1 MTPSPESSSGIPP
14 FIMHGSREVI
24 DTGAQHINIQV
35 GLIERAVQENNPGL
49 VIDFSN
55 SLIETACITILK
67 DRGKPVPD
75 NKNRPYL
82 FRETINCLRL
92 VSPDHPNSEEV
103 ERSIKKTIG
112 SFLTL
117 ITAISELRRFEGTA
131 SHGKDAYKP
140 QIDMVHAQLV
150 ARSADTIVNYLF
162 NTHRMPF
169 QYDSVRSHYADL
181 PEFNEF
187 IDENNEAVKIFDLT
201 FDPSEVLYYTDN
213 AAYFDKFNEFSV
225 SESTEDES
233 EPEKET
239 ETVSEKVIEKEKSA

>member
-1 MTPSPESSSGIPP
+1 MSDESTSH
-14 FIMHGSREVI
+14 FIMHGAREVI
-24 DTGAQHINIQV
+24 DSGAEHITQQV
-35 GLIERAVQENNPGL
+35 SAIENAVMENNSGM
-49 VIDFSN
+49 VIDLSN
-55 SLIETACITILK
+55 SLIESACITILK

-82 FRETINCLRL
+82 FRDTISCLRL
-92 VSPDHPNSEEV
+92 VSADHPNSEEV

-117 ITAISELRRFEGTA
+117 ITAISELRRLEGAA

-169 QYDSVRSHYADL
+169 QYDPVRSHYADL
-181 PEFNEF
+181 PDFNEF

-213 AAYFDKFNEFSV
+213 AAYFDKFNEFSGR
-225 SESTEDES
+225 EAADTES
-233 EPEKET
+233 EAEKEP
-239 ETVSEKVIEKEKSA
+239 ENEEKEKST

>member
-1 MTPSPESSSGIPP
+1 MSDESTSH
-14 FIMHGSREVI
+14 FIMHGAREVI
-24 DTGAQHINIQV
+24 DSGAQHITQQV
-35 GLIERAVQENNPGL
+35 SAIENAVLENNPGM
-49 VIDFSN
+49 VIDLSN
-55 SLIETACITILK
+55 SLIESACITILK

-82 FRETINCLRL
+82 FRDTISCLRL
-92 VSPDHPNSEEV
+92 VSADHPNSEEV

-117 ITAISELRRFEGTA
+117 ITAISELRRLEGTA

-150 ARSADTIVNYLF
+150 ARSADTIVNYLI

-181 PEFNEF
+181 PDFNEF

-201 FDPSEVLYYTDN
+201 FDPSEVLYYTDK
-213 AAYFDKFNEFSV
+213 AAYFDKFNEFSGR
-225 SESTEDES
+225 EAADTES
-233 EPEKET
+233 EVEKEPET
-239 ETVSEKVIEKEKSA
+239 EEREKSS